1 MFRPPVSSHR
11 IPYGDL
17 HADTLTVSD
26 IPPADLFA
34 RSAALHE
41 NASLYSAVP
50 PANPLA
56 YSADPHVSDY
66 TASETLY
73 TDASTRSVG
82 SHASAFTASAVLPAD
97 APARSVD
104 LHENG
109 LVCSDAPYAG
119 ADTFSAR
126 GADGSSAPTAL
137 RGAEFLHRKNAQIS
151 LEKLIGGG
159 CFLQC
164 FALFTPPDAKE
175 PWKRAQRFIAA
186 FCAAKGELERAGIRG
201 ILTIENGGILEENL
215 SRLEFLISAGVKMF
229 GFTWNEENCLGFP
242 CGERGGLKPFGR
254 RVAEE
259 LFSRGV
265 FADVSHLSDEGVSE
279 LSEIAASFR
288 VPVIASH
295 SLSRAVWRHKRNLT
309 DGQIRRIAD
318 TGGLVGVNFV
328 REFLGKRSIFEHI
341 AHIVDTGGEEV
352 IALGTDF
359 DGTENPLYA
368 GAEEMPRFFED
379 MERAG
384 LSPRLTEK
392 LAYGNISRLF

>member
-17 HADTLTVSD
+17 HADTLTVSET
-26 IPPADLFA
+26 PSADALT
-34 RSAALHE
+34 RSAA
-41 NASLYSAVP
+41 
-50 PANPLA
+50 
-56 YSADPHVSDY
+56 PHVSDY
-66 TASETLY
+66 TASEALY
-73 TDASTRSVG
+73 TDAFTRSVG

-97 APARSVD
+97 APAHSAD
-104 LHENG
+104 LHENA

-119 ADTFSAR
+119 ARISSAR
-126 GADGSSAPTAL
+126 GSDGSPAPTAL

-151 LEKLIGGG
+151 LEKLVGGG

-175 PWKRAQRFIAA
+175 PWKRAEKFISA
-186 FCAAKGELERAGIRG
+186 FSAAKGEMERAGIRG

-215 SRLEFLISAGVKMF
+215 SRLEFLISAGIKMF

-288 VPVIASH
+288 VPVVASH
-295 SLSRAVWRHKRNLT
+295 SLSREVWRHKRNLT

-318 TGGLVGVNFV
+318 SGGLVGVNFV

-392 LAYGNISRLF
+392 IAYGNISRLF

>member
-17 HADTLTVSD
+17 HADTLTVS
-26 IPPADLFA
+26 
-34 RSAALHE
+34 E
-41 NASLYSAVP
+41 TP

-66 TASETLY
+66 TASEALY
-73 TDASTRSVG
+73 TDAPTRSVG
-82 SHASAFTASAVLPAD
+82 PHASAFAASAVLPAD
-97 APARSVD
+97 APAHSAD
-104 LHENG
+104 LHENA

-119 ADTFSAR
+119 ARISSAR
-126 GADGSSAPTAL
+126 GSDGSPSPTAL
-137 RGAEFLHRKNAQIS
+137 RGVEFLHRKNAQIS

-175 PWKRAQRFIAA
+175 PWRRAEKFISA
-186 FCAAKGELERAGIRG
+186 FSAAKGEMGRAGIRG

-215 SRLEFLISAGVKMF
+215 SRLEFLISAGIKMF

-288 VPVIASH
+288 VPVVASH
-295 SLSRAVWRHKRNLT
+295 SLSREVWRHKRNLT

-318 TGGLVGVNFV
+318 SGGLVGVNFV

-392 LAYGNISRLF
+392 IAYGNISRLF

>member
-1 MFRPPVSSHR
+1 M
-11 IPYGDL
+11 

-34 RSAALHE
+34 RSADLHE

-66 TASETLY
+66 TASEALY
-73 TDASTRSVG
+73 TDAPG
-82 SHASAFTASAVLPAD
+82 
-97 APARSVD
+97 RSVD

-151 LEKLIGGG
+151 LEKLVGGG

-201 ILTIENGGILEENL
+201 ILTVENGGILEENL
-215 SRLEFLISAGVKMF
+215 SRLGFLISAGVKMF

-279 LSEIAASFR
+279 LSEMAASFR

-328 REFLGKRSIFEHI
+328 REFLGKRSVFEHI

>member
-34 RSAALHE
+34 RSADLHE

-66 TASETLY
+66 TASEALY
-73 TDASTRSVG
+73 TDAPG
-82 SHASAFTASAVLPAD
+82 
-97 APARSVD
+97 RSVD

-151 LEKLIGGG
+151 LEKLVGGG

-201 ILTIENGGILEENL
+201 ILTVENGGILEENL
-215 SRLEFLISAGVKMF
+215 SRLGFLISAGVKMF

-279 LSEIAASFR
+279 LSEMAASFR

-328 REFLGKRSIFEHI
+328 REFLGKKSIFEHI

>member
-34 RSAALHE
+34 RSADLHE

-66 TASETLY
+66 TASEALY
-73 TDASTRSVG
+73 TDAPG
-82 SHASAFTASAVLPAD
+82 
-97 APARSVD
+97 RSVD

-151 LEKLIGGG
+151 LEKLVGGG

-201 ILTIENGGILEENL
+201 ILTVENGGILEENL
-215 SRLEFLISAGVKMF
+215 SRLGFLISAGVKMF

-279 LSEIAASFR
+279 LSEMAASFR

-384 LSPRLTEK
+384 LSPRRTEK
-392 LAYGNISRLF
+392 IAYGNISRLF

>member
-26 IPPADLFA
+26 IPPADALAYFA
-34 RSAALHE
+34 DLNE

-66 TASETLY
+66 TASEALY
-73 TDASTRSVG
+73 TDAPG
-82 SHASAFTASAVLPAD
+82 
-97 APARSVD
+97 RSVD

-151 LEKLIGGG
+151 LEKLVGGG

-201 ILTIENGGILEENL
+201 ILTVENGGILEENL
-215 SRLEFLISAGVKMF
+215 SRLGFLISAGVKMF

-279 LSEIAASFR
+279 LSEMAASFR

-328 REFLGKRSIFEHI
+328 REFLGKKSIFEHI

>member
-34 RSAALHE
+34 RSADLHE

-66 TASETLY
+66 TASEALY
-73 TDASTRSVG
+73 TDAPG
-82 SHASAFTASAVLPAD
+82 
-97 APARSVD
+97 RSVD

-151 LEKLIGGG
+151 LEKLVGGG

-201 ILTIENGGILEENL
+201 ILTVENGGILEENL
-215 SRLEFLISAGVKMF
+215 SRLGFLISAGVKMF

-279 LSEIAASFR
+279 LSEMAASFR

>member
-34 RSAALHE
+34 RSADLHE

-66 TASETLY
+66 TASEALY
-73 TDASTRSVG
+73 TDAPG
-82 SHASAFTASAVLPAD
+82 
-97 APARSVD
+97 RSVD

-151 LEKLIGGG
+151 LEKLVGGG

-201 ILTIENGGILEENL
+201 ILTVENGGILEENL
-215 SRLEFLISAGVKMF
+215 SRLGFLISAGVKMF

-341 AHIVDTGGEEV
+341 AHIVDTGGEDV